1 MDPPKYIASSVTPT
15 QSNLFRHGRSMSNE
29 AGGAPFKPRDGL
41 QAPFRDGR
49 EGRSMSNANVTFAPR
64 GSSLAQGP
72 PPGSF
77 SSDLR
82 SMTLPRAGTPRTEK
96 GPFFADYG
104 RRDVEKTSE
113 ERQTELREQLNKEI
127 KIKVGSENLLDAL
140 VTKNNRQTK
149 EQRLRVE
156 AELGSSHRKIIEL
169 RGQLEEEIGRS
180 KRPKTPPRNRLSGM
194 FQSSPA
200 RSPQKNDQ
208 NMQDDMLA
216 TEESESPT
224 YVLSEILQALENEG
238 MQSDYYVDGAN
249 RLVGLFKKYPALK
262 YDLAWPVFGLRIQ
275 TMLLS
280 QSREVVAAG
289 YRVTRH
295 AIADRRSL
303 QTIRGLKTDELVVLS
318 LVKESKAN
326 IEREQALK
334 FVRAFL
340 DVKGGIHEISN
351 SVLRTIVSIAEHH
364 EDRLR
369 SLSIL
374 TLLEVLVR
382 SPSMAVTAG
391 GMAPLTEALLDGSYQ
406 GSGSLASAMLYL
418 FDRPSTRVY
427 LKSGHELDAAFAIF
441 TDPMAVHSNEEKLK
455 SSARLI
461 SSLMNSWSGLFV
473 LANDGFQA
481 IRGLLQSLAYRSL
494 IARDLTLDIISAV
507 LQIKAPSWSSSFL
520 AGRRL
525 TTYGRVANLTKDNL
539 EAPSPLTSEEEGQD
553 RVCLTEHYTALL
565 LVVLLQSGLQ
575 QALSDLIQE
584 DVECAIGR
592 KAALL
597 HGEILN
603 LANRLLPYSFCSNL
617 YMAPELMEP
626 VGSETADT
634 SLPHI
639 AMIYQADSVSRTLY
653 RSQAS
658 AKDSSGSKW
667 QHKQQHTSST
677 RIVDPSKPEVDYD
690 MDEARFRAA
699 IVETQ
704 ILNHVKYVKWNWDLI
719 EDLIEGPLKNPK
731 RLSEAITGTKFL
743 KRLLGFYRPFKYR
756 FSDAS
761 NTKANQRYVRVGVS
775 LMKAL
780 LQSSEG
786 ITHLSE
792 SKFLRQLG
800 ECLAQLDRTS
810 GLTSLSPLF
819 SSWRTSETLTGG
831 YFALL
836 GALSS
841 NPKGLEMIE
850 RWHMVNIFYHLIDLH
865 DRDDLVELLLG
876 NMDFTLDSHLR
887 VMLSK
892 ALTACQK
899 GEGRRNTEKE
909 QHIRIFSTKLL
920 RQYATLAPDS
930 VDGVYCPSSVC
941 EWAIRLL
948 ATQLY
953 DPEVEVSEAAVQI
966 LEESCNQKSRL
977 EYLVRCRPQLDHLN
991 EIGAPLLLRFLSTS
1005 LGYQYLDRLDYITQ
1019 EMDDWY
1025 LGRNYSYVTLVEAS
1039 LTRALSMPPQDD
1051 SRSSI
1056 NEPLRP
1062 REYGTLPPHFYREL
1076 THTKEGCDLLRE
1088 SGHFDGFVRTITQL
1102 SADHEDSEGSMKLK
1116 GALWAVGNIGSM
1128 ELGAPFLEES
1138 DVVKWIVQIA
1148 ESSEVTTM
1156 RGTAF
1161 FVLGL
1166 ISRSLHGMEIISEH
1180 GWNAAMDQYGRSSGY
1195 CLPPTLG
1202 NLFMIKRPH
1211 DNKAGVRSMAR
1222 RDLRPR
1228 PITDKE
1234 PVHARVLSL
1243 VVDAGNAVLAKKAVN
1258 DLNGIK
1264 GRHPEAFSSVDLY
1277 HKLRDVLGS
1286 HNFRLPVRRFILDLF
1301 DRSVMRNVVLDEE
1314 ESENESI
1321 RTQRPPQARPRLT

>member
-1 MDPPKYIASSVTPT
+1 
-15 QSNLFRHGRSMSNE
+15 MSNE
-29 AGGAPFKPRDGL
+29 AGGAPFNPRDGL

-140 VTKNNRQTK
+140 VSKNNRQTK

-249 RLVGLFKKYPALK
+249 RLVSLFKKYPALK

-382 SPSMAVTAG
+382 SPSMAVTVG

-406 GSGSLASAMLYL
+406 GSESLASAMLYL

-461 SSLMNSWSGLFV
+461 SSLMTSWSGLFV

-481 IRGLLQSLAYRSL
+481 IRGLLQSLAYPSL

-597 HGEILN
+597 HGEMLN

-617 YMAPELMEP
+617 YMAPELMGP

-810 GLTSLSPLF
+810 GLTSLAPLF

-899 GEGRRNTEKE
+899 
-909 QHIRIFSTKLL
+909 HIRIFSTKLL
-920 RQYATLAPDS
+920 RQYATLVPDS

-1062 REYGTLPPHFYREL
+1062 REYGTLPPNFYREL

-1138 DVVKWIVQIA
+1138 DVVEWIVQIA

-1211 DNKAGVRSMAR
+1211 DNKAGVRNMAR

-1234 PVHARVLSL
+1234 PVHARVLSF
-1243 VVDAGNAVLAKKAVN
+1243 VVDAGNAVLAKKAAN

-1277 HKLRDVLGS
+1277 HKVRDVLGS

>member
-1 MDPPKYIASSVTPT
+1 ME
-15 QSNLFRHGRSMSNE
+15 RHGSTQISSLLGDSNS
-29 AGGAPFKPRDGL
+29 GALLKPRDGF

-49 EGRSMSNANVTFAPR
+49 EGRSLSNANVTFAPR

-82 SMTLPRAGTPRTEK
+82 STTLPRAGTPRTEQA
-96 GPFFADYG
+96 PFFAHYG
-104 RRDVEKTSE
+104 RRDVEKTTE
-113 ERQTELREQLNKEI
+113 ERQTELREQINKEI
-127 KIKVGSENLLDAL
+127 KIKVGSENLLEAL
-140 VTKNNRQTK
+140 VSKNNKQTK

-156 AELGSSHRKIIEL
+156 AELGSSQRKIIEL
-169 RGQLEEEIGRS
+169 RGQLEEEISRS
-180 KRPKTPPRNRLSGM
+180 KRPKTPPRNRLSGL

-200 RSPQKNDQ
+200 RSPQKNDES
-208 NMQDDMLA
+208 MQDNMLA
-216 TEESESPT
+216 TQESESPT
-224 YVLSEILQALENEG
+224 YMLSEILQALENEG
-238 MQSDYYVDGAN
+238 MQPDYYVERAN
-249 RLVGLFKKYPALK
+249 RLVSLFKKYPSLK

-303 QTIRGLKTDELVVLS
+303 QTVRRLNTDELVVLS

-340 DVKGGIHEISN
+340 DVKGGIHEVSN
-351 SVLRTIVSIAEHH
+351 AVLRTIVSIAEHH

-369 SLSIL
+369 NLSIL
-374 TLLEVLVR
+374 TLLEILVR
-382 SPSMAVTAG
+382 NPSMAVNAG

-406 GSGSLASAMLYL
+406 GSESLASAMLYL
-418 FDRPSTRVY
+418 FDRPSDRVY
-427 LKSGHELDAAFAIF
+427 LKSGHEIDAAFTIF
-441 TDPMAVHSNEEKLK
+441 TDPIAVHSSEEKLK

-461 SSLMNSWSGLFV
+461 TALMNSWPGLFA

-481 IRGLLQSLAYRSL
+481 IRGLLQSLAYPSL
-494 IARDLTLDIISAV
+494 IARDLTLDIMSAV

-525 TTYGRVANLTKDNL
+525 TTYGRVANLTKENFG
-539 EAPSPLTSEEEGQD
+539 APTLLVSEEEGQG
-553 RVCLTEHYTALL
+553 RVYLTEHYIALV
-565 LVVLLQSGLQ
+565 LVVLLQTGLQ
-575 QALSDLIQE
+575 QALLDLIQE
-584 DVECAIGR
+584 DVESAIGR

-597 HGEILN
+597 HGEVLN
-603 LANRLLPYSFCSNL
+603 LANRLLPYTFSSNL
-617 YMAPELMEP
+617 HMTPKLMGS
-626 VGSETADT
+626 VGSQTADT
-634 SLPHI
+634 SLPQI
-639 AMIYQADSVSRTLY
+639 TMIYQADSVSRTLY
-653 RSQAS
+653 RSQAA
-658 AKDSSGSKW
+658 AKHLSDSTS
-667 QHKQQHTSST
+667 HPRQQRTSST
-677 RIVDPSKPEVDYD
+677 RVIDPSKPEVDFD
-690 MDEARFRAA
+690 MDEVRFRAA

-704 ILNHVKYVKWNWDLI
+704 ILNHVKYIKWNWDLI
-719 EDLIEGPLKNPK
+719 EDIINGPLKNAK

-780 LQSSEG
+780 LQNSEG
-786 ITHLSE
+786 IAHLSE

-810 GLTSLSPLF
+810 GFTSSTPLF
-819 SSWRTSETLTGG
+819 SSWRTTETLTGG

-850 RWHMVNIFYHLIDLH
+850 RWHMVNIFYHIIDLQ

-876 NMDFTLDSHLR
+876 NMDFALDSHLR

-899 GEGRRNTEKE
+899 P
-909 QHIRIFSTKLL
+909 IRIFSTKLL
-920 RQYATLAPDS
+920 RQYATLAPDAVNAADRLS
-930 VDGVYCPSSVC
+930 NVC

-948 ATQLY
+948 VTQLY

-966 LEESCNQKSRL
+966 LEESCNEKSRL

-1025 LGRNYSYVTLVEAS
+1025 LGRNYSYVTLIEAS
-1039 LTRALSMPPQDD
+1039 LTRAFSMLPQDA

-1076 THTKEGCDLLRE
+1076 THTREGCDLLRE
-1088 SGHFDGFVRTITQL
+1088 SGHFDGFVRTITD
-1102 SADHEDSEGSMKLK
+1102 SSVDHEDSEGSMKLK

-1138 DVVKWIVQIA
+1138 DVVRWIIQIA
-1148 ESSEVTTM
+1148 ETSEVTTM

-1180 GWNAAMDQYGRSSGY
+1180 GWIAATDQYGRSSGY

-1202 NLFMIKRPH
+1202 NLFLIKRSH
-1211 DNKAGVRSMAR
+1211 DDKAGVRGMI
-1222 RDLRPR
+1222 RDLSPR
-1228 PITDKE
+1228 PITDE
-1234 PVHARVLSL
+1234 DPVQARVLSF
-1243 VVDAGNAVLAKKAVN
+1243 VVDAGNAVLAKKAAN

-1264 GRHPEAFSSVDLY
+1264 VRHPEVFSSVDLY
-1277 HKLRDVLGS
+1277 RKVRDVLGS

-1321 RTQRPPQARPRLT
+1321 RTQRPPQARPRLP